1 MIYETKDY
9 EVLIT
14 KNKHRMQA
22 QDDLSVFTLRH
33 KSYKTIEGAADNLPS
48 AINMCE
54 AYQEGLDKALS
65 AKRLVG
71 GKAHGS
77 VTVISGKDRPL

>member
-1 MIYETKDY
+1 MIYETKNY

-22 QDDLSVFTLRH
+22 QDDLSVYTLRN
-33 KSYKTIEGAADNLPS
+33 KTLKTIEGAADNLPS

-54 AYQEGLDKALS
+54 AYQEGLDRALMLRS
-65 AKRLVG
+65 TKENAN
-71 GKAHGS
+71 GS
-77 VTVISGKDRPL
+77 VVVISSKERPV

>member
-33 KSYKTIEGAADNLPS
+33 KTLKTIEGAADNLPS

-54 AYQEGLDKALS
+54 AYQEGLFNAMS
-65 AKRLVG
+65 KRKG
-71 GKAHGS
+71 GTNGS
-77 VTVISGKDRPL
+77 ITVISGKDRTL